1 MEASKKKDL
10 KRLTSPVDEFDNV
23 VGEVRKENF

>member
-1 MEASKKKDL
+1 MEVSKKDL

>member
-1 MEASKKKDL
+1 MEASKKHL
-10 KRLTSPVDEFDNV
+10 KRLTSSVDEFDNV

>member
-1 MEASKKKDL
+1 MEASKKDL
-10 KRLTSPVDEFDNV
+10 KRLTSPFDEFDNV

>member
-1 MEASKKKDL
+1 MEASKKDL

-23 VGEVRKENF
+23 VDEVRKENF